1 MSGIYTAKTGG
12 RRKETEFAWGSWL
25 VLRTGGFWLC
35 GIFGIMRETGGSE
48 TVQQWGTA
56 FSTWW
61 GSWAFLLGSY
71 LQFYET
77 LNK

>member
-1 MSGIYTAKTGG
+1 MHSVK
-12 RRKETEFAWGSWL
+12 
-25 VLRTGGFWLC
+25 GGFWMC

-48 TVQQWGTA
+48 SVQQWGTA